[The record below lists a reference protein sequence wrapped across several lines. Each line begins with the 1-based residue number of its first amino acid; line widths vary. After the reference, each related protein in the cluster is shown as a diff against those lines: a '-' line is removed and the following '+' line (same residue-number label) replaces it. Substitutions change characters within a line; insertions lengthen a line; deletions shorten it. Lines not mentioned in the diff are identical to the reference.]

1 MNKDEIPA
9 PDPAPAPPTGESPAH
24 TDDHDVPFR
33 VTLVRGDISFA
44 EAPVIVAGQYSGVAP
59 IRSVG
64 YLDEALDFWISEA
77 ASRNMIGGGLGEL
90 FFVPIFDNSRL
101 KARAVLLA
109 GMGEFGK
116 FTYEALCYLM
126 MNVAYAVSNLGVEK
140 FAGVLIGVGVPDLPL
155 DRIVKGMLSGICDG
169 LHHLPKERRFLKEF
183 VLTDLDAARY
193 PKILEVL
200 REFER
205 EHTIGNLALKVVE
218 GEALEPNKGE
228 AADEAEDEEA
238 RARPAAA
245 GVAAEAAPPPPKRGS
260 YFVNRINVER
270 SAEGFR
276 YSALTDTAVVPQI
289 VVEVQNHFVEEI
301 TSYLQVAGDNEEQ
314 DAGRVLHKLIFP
326 DEFDPLITNR
336 NSDDGPLRAL
346 TLVLD
351 RASMSLP
358 WEMACFVPPD
368 ESEETKDR
376 IYFGTDLRL
385 TRQFRTQLAGAPA
398 IAPPVNRSL
407 RVLVIADPAR
417 ESELQLEGARRE
429 GQEIVDL
436 LHEYRSKLKASGELD
451 IEVVSRIGHK
461 ECRSVDILNFLFNKN
476 FDVIHFSGHG
486 VFDAEHPNRSGW
498 VFGKDKFLS
507 AREIFRTRRVP
518 RLVFA
523 NACFSAAAL
532 GVGKPKG
539 KGKGKADVAFQD
551 MFTPEATSRKLAGM
565 AEAFF
570 ERGVQNYIGTGWKVN
585 DEAATRFATTF
596 YAKALAGHLI
606 GDALAA
612 ARREIFEYGSTWGA
626 YQHYGQSNA
635 RLTSRWPR

>member
-24 TDDHDVPFR
+24 SDDHDVPFR

-44 EAPVIVAGQYSGVAP
+44 EAPVMVAGQYSGIAP

-77 ASRNMIGGGLGEL
+77 ASRGMVGGGLGEL
-90 FFVPIFDNSRL
+90 FFVPVFDDSQL
-101 KARAVLLA
+101 KTRAVLLA

-126 MNVAYAVSNLGVEK
+126 MNVAYAVSNLGVER
-140 FAGVLIGVGVPDLPL
+140 FAGVLIGVGVPELPL
-155 DRIVKGMLSGICDG
+155 ERIVKGMLSGICDG
-169 LHHLPKERRFLKEF
+169 LHHLPKERRILKDF
-183 VLTDLDAARY
+183 VLVDLDEARY
-193 PKILEVL
+193 PKILATL

-205 EHTIGNLALKVVE
+205 ERTIGNLALTVVE
-218 GEALEPNKGE
+218 GKALEQKGGE
-228 AADEAEDEEA
+228 ATDEAKDEERDA
-238 RARPAAA
+238 HPAA
-245 GVAAEAAPPPPKRGS
+245 GVSKGAPSPLKRGS

-289 VVEVQNHFVEEI
+289 VVEVQNNYVEEI
-301 TSYLQVAGDNEEQ
+301 TSRLQVTGDTDEQ
-314 DAGRVLHKLIFP
+314 DVGRVLHKYIFP

-336 NSDDGPLRAL
+336 NSDDGQPRAL

-368 ESEETKDR
+368 ESEEAKDR

-407 RVLVIADPAR
+407 RVLVIADPAP
-417 ESELQLEGARRE
+417 EPELKLEGAQRE
-429 GQEIVDL
+429 GKELVAL
-436 LHEYRSKLKASGELD
+436 LRTSAREFRKSGELD
-451 IEVVSRIGHK
+451 IEVVSRIGHE
-461 ECRSVDILNFLFNKN
+461 ECRIVDILNLFFNKN

-486 VFDAEHPNRSGW
+486 IFDAEHPNRSGW
-498 VFGKDKFLS
+498 VFGNNSVFS

-523 NACFSAAAL
+523 NACFSAATL
-532 GVGKPKG
+532 GVGRPKG
-539 KGKGKADVAFQD
+539 KARGRAGLTFQD
-551 MFTPEATSRKLAGM
+551 KFTPDATNKKLAGM

-570 ERGVQNYIGTGWKVN
+570 ERGVQNYIGTGWKVE
-585 DEAATRFATTF
+585 DEPATRFATTF
-596 YAKALAGHLI
+596 YARCLAGHLI

-612 ARREIFEYGSTWGA
+612 ARREIFEYGSMWGA

-635 RLTSRWPR
+635 RLTARWRG

>member
-1 MNKDEIPA
+1 MNKDEILA
-9 PDPAPAPPTGESPAH
+9 LDPAPAPPTGESPTHA
-24 TDDHDVPFR
+24 DDHDVPFR

-44 EAPVIVAGQYSGVAP
+44 EAPVIVAGQYSGIAP

-64 YLDEALDFWISEA
+64 ALDAALDFWVSEA
-77 ASRNMIGGGLGEL
+77 ASRSMIGGGLGEL
-90 FFVPIFDNSRL
+90 FFVPVFDESRL

-140 FAGVLIGVGVPDLPL
+140 FAGVLIGVGVPGLPL

-183 VLTDLDAARY
+183 VLVDLDEARY
-193 PKILEVL
+193 PKIHGVL

-205 EHTIGNLALKVVE
+205 DHTIGNLALSVVE
-218 GEALEPNKGE
+218 GAPLPAKAETKDE
-228 AADEAEDEEA
+228 AAHTGT
-238 RARPAAA
+238 AAA
-245 GVAAEAAPPPPKRGS
+245 GVRAAAPPRPLPGS

-301 TSYLQVAGDNEEQ
+301 TNRLQVAGDNDEQ
-314 DAGRVLHKLIFP
+314 DVGRVLHKLIFP

-336 NSDDGPLRAL
+336 NSDDGQLRAL

-351 RASMSLP
+351 RVSMPLP
-358 WEMACFVPPD
+358 WEMACVVPSD

-417 ESELQLEGARRE
+417 EPELQLEGARRE
-429 GQEIVDL
+429 GQEIVAL
-436 LHEYRSKLKASGELD
+436 LREREIALKASGELD
-451 IEVVSRIGHK
+451 IEVVSRIGHE
-461 ECRSVDILNFLFNKN
+461 ECRVVDILNLFFHKN

-486 VFDAEHPNRSGW
+486 VFNAEHPNHSGW
-498 VFGKDKFLS
+498 VFGKNFVFS
-507 AREIFRTRRVP
+507 PREIFRTRRVP

-523 NACFSAAAL
+523 NACFSAATL
-532 GVGKPKG
+532 GVGRPRG
-539 KGKGKADVAFQD
+539 RARGRAAIAFHD
-551 MFTPEATSRKLAGM
+551 KFTPEATNKKLAGM

-635 RLTSRWPR
+635 RLTALWPR

>member
-1 MNKDEIPA
+1 MNKDEIPTL
-9 PDPAPAPPTGESPAH
+9 DPANPPLSGESQAH
-24 TDDHDVPFR
+24 ADDHDVPFH
-33 VTLVRGDISFA
+33 VTLVRGDIRMV
-44 EAPVIVAGQYSGVAP
+44 EAPVIFAGQYKGVAP

-64 YLDEALDFWISEA
+64 ALDEALDYWISEA
-77 ASRNMIGGGLGEL
+77 ASRSMIGGDLGEL
-90 FFVPIFDNSRL
+90 FFVPIFDDSRL
-101 KARAVLLA
+101 KSRSVLLA

-140 FAGVLIGVGVPDLPL
+140 FAGVLIGTSVPDLPL
-155 DRIVKGMLSGICDG
+155 DRIVKGMLSGVCDA

-183 VLTDLDAARY
+183 VLVELDGARY
-193 PKILEVL
+193 PKILKVL
-200 REFER
+200 RELVR
-205 EHTIGNLALKVVE
+205 EQTIGNLALTVNEGAALPEKV
-218 GEALEPNKGE
+218 EAK
-228 AADEAEDEEA
+228 DEEA
-238 RARPAAA
+238 HARPTARVGAP
-245 GVAAEAAPPPPKRGS
+245 APPRPLPGS

-289 VVEVQNHFVEEI
+289 VVEVQNNFVEDI
-301 TSYLQVAGDNEEQ
+301 TSRLQVAGDNDEQ
-314 DAGRVLHKLIFP
+314 EVGRVLHRLIFP
-326 DEFDPLITNR
+326 DEFDQLITNR
-336 NSDDGPLRAL
+336 SSDDGPLRAL

-351 RASMSLP
+351 RASMPLP
-358 WEMACFVPPD
+358 WEMACFIPPD

-407 RVLVIADPAR
+407 RVLVIADPAP
-417 ESELQLEGARRE
+417 EPELRLEGARHEGEELVTLLRE
-429 GQEIVDL
+429 SALD
-436 LHEYRSKLKASGELD
+436 LKARGELD
-451 IEVVSRIGHK
+451 IEVVSRIGHQ
-461 ECRSVDILNFLFNKN
+461 ECHAVDILNLFFNKN

-486 VFDAEHPNRSGW
+486 VFDAENPSYSGW
-498 VFGKDKFLS
+498 VFGKNSVFS

-523 NACFSAAAL
+523 NACFSAATLPFAKPL
-532 GVGKPKG
+532 GKT
-539 KGKGKADVAFQD
+539 KGKAAVPLDA
-551 MFTPEATSRKLAGM
+551 FTPEATNKKLAGM

-585 DEAATRFATTF
+585 DEAATNFATTF
-596 YAKALAGHLI
+596 YAKALDGHLI

-612 ARREIFEYGSTWGA
+612 ARRQIFEYGSTWGA

-635 RLTSRWPR
+635 RLTTRWPR

>member
-1 MNKDEIPA
+1 MNKDAPPA
-9 PDPAPAPPTGESPAH
+9 LDPAAPRRPGEPQAH

-33 VTLVRGDISFA
+33 VTLVRGDIA
-44 EAPVIVAGQYSGVAP
+44 MVQAPVIVAGLYKGIAP
-59 IRSVG
+59 INAVG
-64 YLDEALDFWISEA
+64 ALDEALDYWISEA
-77 ASRNMIGGGLGEL
+77 ASRSMIGGDLGEL

-101 KARAVLLA
+101 KSRSVLLA

-126 MNVAYAVSNLGVEK
+126 MNVAYGVSNLGVEK
-140 FAGVLIGVGVPDLPL
+140 FAGVIIGPGVPDLPL
-155 DRIVKGMLSGICDG
+155 DRVVKGMLSGICDG
-169 LHHLPKERRFLKEF
+169 LHHLPKERRSLKEF
-183 VLTDLDAARY
+183 VLVELDRARLSQ
-193 PKILEVL
+193 ILEVL

-205 EHTIGNLALKVVE
+205 EQTIGNLALTVEEGAALPEKV
-218 GEALEPNKGE
+218 EAK
-228 AADEAEDEEA
+228 DETAHE
-238 RARPAAA
+238 RPAARVRA
-245 GVAAEAAPPPPKRGS
+245 LAPPRPLPGS

-270 SAEGFR
+270 SAESFR

-289 VVEVQNHFVEEI
+289 VVEVQNNYVEEI
-301 TSYLQVAGDNEEQ
+301 TSRLQVAGDNDEQ
-314 DAGRVLHKLIFP
+314 DVGRVLHRLIFP

-336 NSDDGPLRAL
+336 NRQDGPLRAL

-351 RASMSLP
+351 RASMPLP

-368 ESEETKDR
+368 ESEETKAR

-417 ESELQLEGARRE
+417 EPELQLEGARQE
-429 GQEIVDL
+429 GQEIAAL
-436 LHEYRSKLKASGELD
+436 LREHAHALKASGELD
-451 IEVVSRIGHK
+451 IEVVSRIGHE
-461 ECRSVDILNFLFNKN
+461 ECRIVDILNFFFNKN

-486 VFDAEHPNRSGW
+486 VFDAEHPNQSGW
-498 VFGKDKFLS
+498 VFGKNSVFS

-523 NACFSAAAL
+523 NACFSAATL
-532 GVGKPKG
+532 GVGRPKG
-539 KGKGKADVAFQD
+539 KAKGKVGVAFQD
-551 MFTPEATSRKLAGM
+551 KFTPEATNKKLAGM

-596 YAKALAGHLI
+596 YARCLAGHLI

-635 RLTSRWPR
+635 RLTARWPR

>member
-1 MNKDEIPA
+1 MNKDKIPA
-9 PDPAPAPPTGESPAH
+9 RDPAPASPTGASPAH

-33 VTLVRGDISFA
+33 VTLVRGDISLA
-44 EAPVIVAGQYSGVAP
+44 EAPVIVAGQYGGVAP

-64 YLDEALDFWISEA
+64 YLDEALDFWISEV
-77 ASRNMIGGGLGEL
+77 ASRGMIGGGLGEL
-90 FFVPIFDNSRL
+90 FFVPVFDDSRL

-140 FAGVLIGVGVPDLPL
+140 FAGVLIGVGVPGIPL
-155 DRIVKGMLSGICDG
+155 ERIVKGMLSGICDG
-169 LHHLPKERRFLKEF
+169 LHHLPTERRFLKEF
-183 VLTDLDAARY
+183 VLVDLDEARY
-193 PKILEVL
+193 PKILAAL

-205 EHTIGNLALKVVE
+205 EHTIGNLALTVVE
-218 GEALEPNKGE
+218 GEALEQKKGE
-228 AADEAEDEEA
+228 ATDEAEDEEGG
-238 RARPAAA
+238 ARPAA
-245 GVAAEAAPPPPKRGS
+245 GVAQAAPPPLKRGS

-270 SAEGFR
+270 SVEGFR

-301 TSYLQVAGDNEEQ
+301 TSRLQVAGDTDEQ
-314 DAGRVLHKLIFP
+314 DVGRVLHKLIFP

-336 NSDDGPLRAL
+336 NRQDEPLRAL

-351 RASMSLP
+351 RASMPLP

-368 ESEETKDR
+368 ESDETKDR

-417 ESELQLEGARRE
+417 EPELQLEGARRE
-429 GQEIVDL
+429 GQELVAL
-436 LHEYRSKLKASGELD
+436 LRTAAREFRESGELD
-451 IEVVSRIGHK
+451 IEVVSRIGHE
-461 ECRSVDILNFLFNKN
+461 ECRVVDILNLFFNKN

-486 VFDAEHPNRSGW
+486 VFDAEHPNHSGW
-498 VFGKDKFLS
+498 VFGKNSVFS

-523 NACFSAAAL
+523 NACFSAATL
-532 GVGKPKG
+532 GVWKPKG
-539 KGKGKADVAFQD
+539 KGKGKAGLAFQD
-551 MFTPEATSRKLAGM
+551 KFTPEATNKKLAGM

-596 YAKALAGHLI
+596 YARCLAGHLI

-635 RLTSRWPR
+635 RLTARWPR

>member
-9 PDPAPAPPTGESPAH
+9 LDPATPAQSGESQAH
-24 TDDHDVPFR
+24 LDDHDVPFH
-33 VTLVRGDISFA
+33 VTLVRGDIRMV
-44 EAPVIVAGQYSGVAP
+44 EAPVVVVGQYKGIAP

-64 YLDEALDFWISEA
+64 ALDEALDYWISEA
-77 ASRNMIGGGLGEL
+77 ASRSMIGGNLGEL
-90 FFVPIFDNSRL
+90 FFVPIFDDSRL
-101 KARAVLLA
+101 KSRSVLLV

-126 MNVAYAVSNLGVEK
+126 MNVAYAVSYLGVEK
-140 FAGVLIGVGVPDLPL
+140 FAGVLIGPSVSDLPL
-155 DRIVKGMLSGICDG
+155 DRVVKGMLSGVCDG
-169 LHHLPKERRFLKEF
+169 PHHLPKERRFLKEF
-183 VLTDLDAARY
+183 VLVELDGARHS
-193 PKILEVL
+193 KILEVL

-205 EHTIGNLALKVVE
+205 EQTIGNLALTVNEGAALPEKV
-218 GEALEPNKGE
+218 EAKDE
-228 AADEAEDEEA
+228 AAH
-238 RARPAAA
+238 ARPAAKVRA
-245 GVAAEAAPPPPKRGS
+245 PAPPRPLPGS

-289 VVEVQNHFVEEI
+289 VVEVQNNYVEEI
-301 TSYLQVAGDNEEQ
+301 TSLLQVTGDTDEL
-314 DAGRVLHKLIFP
+314 DAGRVLHKYIFP

-336 NSDDGPLRAL
+336 SRQDGPLRAL

-351 RASMSLP
+351 RASMPLP

-417 ESELQLEGARRE
+417 ELELRLEGARRE
-429 GQEIVDL
+429 GEELVALLRKSAVDL
-436 LHEYRSKLKASGELD
+436 KESGELD
-451 IEVVSRIGHK
+451 IEVVSRIGHE
-461 ECRSVDILNFLFNKN
+461 ECRVVDILNLFFNKY

-486 VFDAEHPNRSGW
+486 VFDAEHPNHSGW
-498 VFGKDKFLS
+498 VFGKKSVFS

-523 NACFSAAAL
+523 NACFSAATL
-532 GVGKPKG
+532 GVRKPRG
-539 KGKGKADVAFQD
+539 RARGRAGVAFQD
-551 MFTPEATSRKLAGM
+551 EFTPEATNKKLAGM

-570 ERGVQNYIGTGWKVN
+570 ERGVQNYIGTGWKVD
-585 DEAATRFATTF
+585 DEAATCFATTF

-606 GDALAA
+606 GDALAD
-612 ARREIFEYGSTWGA
+612 ARRAIFKYGSTWGA

>member
-9 PDPAPAPPTGESPAH
+9 PGPAPASPNGESRAH
-24 TDDHDVPFR
+24 TDDHDVPLR
-33 VTLVRGDISFA
+33 VTLLRGDISLA
-44 EAPVIVAGQYSGVAP
+44 EAPIMVAGQYSGIAP

-77 ASRNMIGGGLGEL
+77 ASRRMIGGGLGEL
-90 FFVPIFDNSRL
+90 FFVPLFDDSRL
-101 KARAVLLA
+101 KTRAVLLA

-126 MNVAYAVSNLGVEK
+126 MNVAYAISNLGVEK

-155 DRIVKGMLSGICDG
+155 ERIVKGMLSGICDG

-183 VLTDLDAARY
+183 VLVDLDEARY
-193 PKILEVL
+193 PKVLATL

-205 EHTIGNLALKVVE
+205 EQTIGNLALTVVE
-218 GEALEPNKGE
+218 GEALEQKEGE
-228 AADEAEDEEA
+228 ATDEAKDEGRGA
-238 RARPAAA
+238 HPAAE
-245 GVAAEAAPPPPKRGS
+245 VTKAAPPPLKRGS

-270 SAEGFR
+270 SPEGFR

-289 VVEVQNHFVEEI
+289 VVEVQNDFVEEI
-301 TSYLQVAGDNEEQ
+301 TSRLQVTGDTDEQ
-314 DAGRVLHKLIFP
+314 EVGRVLHKYIFP

-336 NSDDGPLRAL
+336 NDDGPPRAL

-368 ESEETKDR
+368 ESEEAKGR

-385 TRQFRTQLAGAPA
+385 TRQFRTQLAGTPA

-417 ESELQLEGARRE
+417 EPELQLEGARRE
-429 GQEIVDL
+429 GEAIVEL
-436 LHEYRSKLKASGELD
+436 LRKSAREFGESGELD
-451 IEVVSRIGHK
+451 IEVVSRIGHE
-461 ECRSVDILNFLFNKN
+461 ECRIVDILNLFFNKH

-486 VFDAEHPNRSGW
+486 VFDEEYPNHSGW
-498 VFGKDKFLS
+498 VFGNNSVFS

-523 NACFSAAAL
+523 NACFSAATL
-532 GVGKPKG
+532 GAGRR
-539 KGKGKADVAFQD
+539 KGKARGRAGLVFQD
-551 MFTPEATSRKLAGM
+551 KFTPEATNKKLAGM

-570 ERGVQNYIGTGWKVN
+570 ERGVQNYIGTGWKVK

-596 YAKALAGHLI
+596 YARCLAGDSI

-612 ARREIFEYGSTWGA
+612 ARRDIFEYGSTWGA

-635 RLTSRWPR
+635 RLTAHWPR